1 MCSCE
6 KAALLCKNPA
16 FLTLNKGKKSAFYKN
31 ISVKK
36 LLSYVRIL
44 LFYVKE
50 LLSYKNILRTFRF
63 NDATAMRTSLKK

>member
-50 LLSYKNILRTFRF
+50 LLSYKTLRTLRF